1 MMGKKANREAALH
14 TIQKRLCEGDEDM
27 QAIGAY
33 LEALHM
39 MAFDALIHDDSR
51 GAIQTVAQNGIDAWQ
66 RTFGR
71 WDDAIR
77 EIRRVA

>member
-1 MMGKKANREAALH
+1 
-14 TIQKRLCEGDEDM
+14 
-27 QAIGAY
+27 
-33 LEALHM
+33 M
-39 MAFDALIHDDSR
+39 MAFDALIEDDSR